1 MENIEQKLR
10 EELVPILGLDS
21 VDEVQPD
28 MALVAD
34 IGAESIDFVEI
45 MYMIENTFGVKIKIS
60 ELPRGEDVAETAEA
74 GEQRLAA
81 ERAGVTGEYV
91 LLMQHMIISH
101 HGDAE
106 FGSPKPPMF
115 PEAEALHWIDIM
127 DARMNTMK
135 TAMDKTPE
143 GAFSEKIYSLERRV
157 YHPRYTDDAE

>member
-60 ELPRGEDVAETAEA
+60 ELTRGEDVAETAEA
-74 GEQRLAA
+74 GEQRLTA
-81 ERAGVTGEYV
+81 ERAAWLNEQLGPGHFTEGMTTADVFRVFTV
-91 LLMQHMIISH
+91 HNL
-101 HGDAE
+101 
-106 FGSPKPPMF
+106 
-115 PEAEALHWIDIM
+115 
-127 DARMNTMK
+127 ARVIENK
-135 TAMDKTPE
+135 LA
-143 GAFSEKIYSLERRV
+143 GQ
-157 YHPRYTDDAE
+157 